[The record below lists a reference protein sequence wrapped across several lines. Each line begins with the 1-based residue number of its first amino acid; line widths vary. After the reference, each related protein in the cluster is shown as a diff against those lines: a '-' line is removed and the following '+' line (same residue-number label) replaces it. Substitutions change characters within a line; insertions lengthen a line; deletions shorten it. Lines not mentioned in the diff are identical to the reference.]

1 MSKIT
6 EEELAQ
12 LNEQEQKKA
21 AIFQD
26 IGLLETRK
34 HQLLHALDTVLEEQN
49 KTKTVLEDKYG
60 KISVELKD
68 GSYTPIEE

>member
-6 EEELAQ
+6 EEELAK